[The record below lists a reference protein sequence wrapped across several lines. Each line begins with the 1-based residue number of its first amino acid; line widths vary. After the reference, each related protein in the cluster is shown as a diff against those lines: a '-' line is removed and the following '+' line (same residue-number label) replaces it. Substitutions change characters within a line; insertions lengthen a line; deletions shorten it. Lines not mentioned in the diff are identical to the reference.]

1 MATTQWPRPEA
12 RDVFAGERA
21 IIAKKYDMQK
31 RPQTP
36 ARDAPEPVAQDAARH
51 AAKLAGLHYV
61 HDAMPGLRRR
71 RRGASFTY
79 LDAHGARVTDPS
91 LLARIA
97 KLAIP
102 PAWTEV
108 WICASAGGHLQA
120 TGRDARGRKQYRYHA
135 EWRVMRSANNFA
147 RTVDFG
153 EALPRIRKRIERD
166 LKLPGLPCAKV
177 VAGVVRLL
185 DATAI
190 RVGSAEYARD
200 NHSFGLTTLRRRHV
214 EVSGRKIRF
223 RFQGKSSKQHSIE
236 LADRRIANIIR
247 RCQELPGKELFNY
260 LDENG
265 AARDVTS
272 DDVNRYLQEAAS
284 EQFTAKDFRTW
295 VGTVAA
301 SCVLSQLH
309 RENAAGTAKQHFDT
323 AVKAVALHLGNTPTV
338 CRKYYIH
345 PGLAD
350 AHLDATL
357 FTPAARSSRAGLDAA
372 ERRVLDLL
380 KRGGKEASRSGSL
393 DRKKRRE

>member
-1 MATTQWPRPEA
+1 
-12 RDVFAGERA
+12 
-21 IIAKKYDMQK
+21 
-31 RPQTP
+31 
-36 ARDAPEPVAQDAARH
+36 
-51 AAKLAGLHYV
+51 
-61 HDAMPGLRRR
+61 
-71 RRGASFTY
+71 
-79 LDAHGARVTDPS
+79 
-91 LLARIA
+91 
-97 KLAIP
+97 
-102 PAWTEV
+102 
-108 WICASAGGHLQA
+108 
-120 TGRDARGRKQYRYHA
+120 
-135 EWRVMRSANNFA
+135 MR
-147 RTVDFG
+147 
-153 EALPRIRKRIERD
+153 L
-166 LKLPGLPCAKV
+166 

-236 LADRRIANIIR
+236 LADRRIASIIR

-265 AARDVTS
+265 VARDVTS
-272 DDVNRYLQEAAS
+272 DDVNRYLQEAAG

-350 AHLDATL
+350 AHRDATL
-357 FTPAARSSRAGLDAA
+357 FMPAARSSRAGLDAA

-393 DRKKRRE
+393 DRKKRREQSAPFFTETGERD